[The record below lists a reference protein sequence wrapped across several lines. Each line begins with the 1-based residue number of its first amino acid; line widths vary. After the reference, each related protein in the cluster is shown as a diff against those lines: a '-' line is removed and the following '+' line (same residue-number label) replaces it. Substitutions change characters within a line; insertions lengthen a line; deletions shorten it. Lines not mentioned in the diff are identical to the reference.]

1 MSDAIQQKH
10 PVWRSLNALNWCLD
24 KAVTSLNAL
33 GTLIIMALM
42 VLICSD
48 VVSRNAFGHSLPGV
62 IELAELGIVSIV
74 FLQIADT
81 LKSGKLM
88 RSDALIR
95 KLAQAHPRVGLGLNM
110 FFNTAGAV
118 LFYFIANGA
127 IDRFLKAWSGNF
139 YIGNLGSFTAPT
151 WPMELCV
158 ALGASLMCLLFA
170 TQALKE
176 GVALLRGTPPPIQK
190 VPDVG
195 HEYEA

>member
-1 MSDAIQQKH
+1 MSDEIQQKH
-10 PVWRSLNALNWCLD
+10 LLWRSLGTLNWCLD

-74 FLQIADT
+74 FLQLADT

-95 KLAQAHPRVGLGLNM
+95 KLAQTYPRVALGLNLL
-110 FFNTAGAV
+110 FDTTGAF

-127 IDRFLKAWSGNF
+127 IDRFFKAWSGNF

-158 ALGASLMCLLFA
+158 ALGSSLMCLLFA

-176 GVALLRGTPPPIQK
+176 GAALLRGSPPPTQK

-195 HEYEA
+195 HEYKA

>member
-1 MSDAIQQKH
+1 MSDAITRKGLF
-10 PVWRSLNALNWCLD
+10 WRSLSALNWCLD

-33 GTLIIMALM
+33 GTLIIIALM

-62 IELAELGIVSIV
+62 IELAELAIVSIV

-95 KLAQAHPRVGLGLNM
+95 KLAQSQPRVALVLNIV
-110 FFNTAGAV
+110 FDATGAL

-127 IDRFLKAWSGNF
+127 IDRFLKAWSGGF
-139 YIGNLGSFTAPT
+139 YTGNLGSFTVPT

-158 ALGASLMCLLFA
+158 ALGSSLMFLLFA
-170 TQALKE
+170 TQSLK
-176 GVALLRGTPPPIQK
+176 GVAALLRGAPPPVHK
-190 VPDVG
+190 SPDAG
-195 HEYEA
+195 REYGA

>member
-1 MSDAIQQKH
+1 MSDASEQKH
-10 PVWRSLNALNWCLD
+10 LVWCSLGALNWCLE

-33 GTLIIMALM
+33 GTLLIMALM

-48 VVSRNAFGHSLPGV
+48 VVSRNAFSFSLPGV

-95 KLAQAHPRVGLGLNM
+95 KLAQTHPRVALGLNIL
-110 FFNTAGAV
+110 FDATGAV

-127 IDRFLKAWSGNF
+127 IDRFLKAWSGGF
-139 YIGNLGSFTAPT
+139 YTGNLGSFTAPT

-158 ALGASLMCLLFA
+158 ALGSSLMCLLFA
-170 TQALKE
+170 AQAIK
-176 GVALLRGTPPPIQK
+176 GCVALVHDTPQPVQK
-190 VPDVG
+190 APDVG
-195 HEYEA
+195 REYDA